1 VKQLS
6 PNALRTHLARNQ
18 AADLRPDSPHPDA
31 DLLTAF
37 AENALLDPERASILA
52 HLAACPDCRTI
63 VHTAA
68 DAEPDP
74 APQLEPVRPPLRAW
88 LPGIALA
95 ASLIVMAASSIVFYR
110 TLHTTPARTQTSATA
125 PAPLLPAAPPPAAP
139 ALQISA
145 ATSAAPAATP
155 AAPKHHRASSHSASS
170 TPAQTEEAR
179 VGAAAPPPPP
189 PRPGIS
195 SSQTLGD
202 LALQKAQNTPAPA
215 DQAQLQADL
224 RGQTAYRGAM
234 AAAKTAPRPAPS
246 STQSV
251 QVESSN
257 AFAGSLQTTQP
268 ALRGLIAAP
277 TSRPRFR
284 ITDSGQLERSVQ
296 SGIWMPVSIAPDAHF
311 RVLSISGDN
320 VWAGGDHLRLF
331 HSTDNGLTWTEVQ
344 LPATADRAH
353 PIVHIRIDD
362 AQHLTVE
369 DDTGATWTTTDAGAT
384 WQ

>member
-1 VKQLS
+1 MKQLS
-6 PNALRTHLARNQ
+6 PNALRTHLAHRQ
-18 AADLRPDSPHPDA
+18 PADPHPDA

-37 AENALLDPERASILA
+37 AEDALLDHERAGILA
-52 HLAACPDCRTI
+52 HLAACPDCRAI

-74 APQLEPVRPPLRAW
+74 APQLDPVRPQLRTW
-88 LPGIALA
+88 IPGVALA

-110 TLHTTPARTQTSATA
+110 TLHTSPVRTQTVASAPAQQIPSAPPATPAPQLSATA
-125 PAPLLPAAPPPAAP
+125 PATAM
-139 ALQISA
+139 
-145 ATSAAPAATP
+145 P
-155 AAPKHHRASSHSASS
+155 AAPKHARTATRTAPS

-202 LALQKAQNTPAPA
+202 LAFQKAQNTPSPA
-215 DQAQLQADL
+215 DEAQLQAEL

-234 AAAKTAPRPAPS
+234 SAAKTAPRPAPS

-257 AFAGSLQTTQP
+257 AFTGSLQTTQP
-268 ALRGLIAAP
+268 AVRGLIAAP
-277 TSRPRFR
+277 TPRPHFR
-284 ITDSGQLERSVQ
+284 ITDSGQLERSTEP
-296 SGIWMPVSIAPDAHF
+296 GAWFPVPIAADAHF
-311 RVLSISGDN
+311 RVISISGPD

-331 HSTDNGLTWTEVQ
+331 HSADNGLTWTEVQ

-353 PIVHIRIDD
+353 AIVHIRIDD
-362 AQHLTVE
+362 PRKLIVE
-369 DDTGATWTTTDAGAT
+369 DDTGSTWTTTDAGAT